1 MIIKIEDYYGNDLC
15 SFFAEVRPFDF
26 KRFVNCNISDR
37 HIDEDGNEYIRIQID
52 TRIKAGNYE

>member
-37 HIDEDGNEYIRIQID
+37 HIDEDGNEYISRK
-52 TRIKAGNYE
+52 T